1 MLINLVVDIYANA
14 LMLNYM
20 PEFLD
25 HYQFIYYLC
34 IVGFSAL
41 LSAIAIPS
49 ILHVARARHLYDD
62 IGHFRKQHDHGIPRL
77 GGVAIF
83 VSFTVT
89 ALVFSMIDKT
99 FPIGYLLTASI
110 ILFIMGLKDDLS
122 GVNSSTKFLVQF
134 VVALILVVLGD
145 IRLTSM
151 YGVFGIYELPFVLS
165 SALSVIVII
174 MIVNAF
180 NLIDGIDGL
189 AGVTGIVANGIFA
202 TLFIYTQQYEL
213 AVISLI
219 LVGAIIGFLKFNLTP
234 AKIFMG
240 DTGSLFIGLISVVM
254 AVKLIEL
261 NKFETIGIPHV
272 ASAPALTVAI
282 LIGPIFDTIRVFF
295 IRIMS
300 GISPFTA
307 DRNHIH
313 HRILRLGYTHLQT
326 TMILAGLNLV
336 SITLALVFAGIGNF
350 ALIAIIFAVSM
361 LFNWGITFLIRSQ
374 ERESVAFR
382 NLFV

>member
-1 MLINLVVDIYANA
+1 MLINLVVNIYANA

-20 PEFLD
+20 PEFLA
-25 HYQFIYYLC
+25 HYKVVYYLC
-34 IVGFSAL
+34 IMGFAVL
-41 LSAIAIPS
+41 LSTIAIPS
-49 ILHVARARHLYDD
+49 ILHVARTRHLYDD
-62 IGHFRKQHDHGIPRL
+62 IGHFRKQHDHGTPRL

-83 VSFTVT
+83 ISFSVT
-89 ALVFSMIDKT
+89 ALVFNMIDKS

-145 IRLTSM
+145 VRLTSM
-151 YGVFGIYELPFVLS
+151 YGVFGIYELPFIIS
-165 SALSVIVII
+165 SALSVLVII

-189 AGVTGIVANGIFA
+189 AGITGIIANSVFTI
-202 TLFIYTQQYEL
+202 LFIYTHQYEL
-213 AVISLI
+213 AVVSLI
-219 LVGAIIGFLKFNLTP
+219 LVGSIIGFLRYNITP

-254 AVKLIEL
+254 AIKLIEL
-261 NKFETIGIPHV
+261 NKFSTVGIPQIT
-272 ASAPALTVAI
+272 SAPALTVAI
-282 LIGPIFDTIRVFF
+282 LIGPIFDTIRVFI
-295 IRIMS
+295 IRIMN

-313 HRILRLGYTHLQT
+313 HRVLRLGYTHLQT
-326 TMILAGLNLV
+326 TLILAAFNIL
-336 SITLALVFAGIGNF
+336 SIALALAFGSIGNF
-350 ALIAIIFAVSM
+350 TLIIIIFLVST
-361 LFNWGITFLIRSQ
+361 LFNWAITFLIRSKD
-374 ERESVAFR
+374 RETVALR

>member
-1 MLINLVVDIYANA
+1 MLINLDIEIYANA
-14 LMLNYM
+14 LMINYM
-20 PEFLD
+20 PEILA
-25 HYQFIYYLC
+25 HYQFIYYIC
-34 IVGFSAL
+34 IVGLAAL
-41 LSAIAIPS
+41 LSVIAIPS

-89 ALVFSMIDKT
+89 TLVYTMIDKS

-151 YGVFGIYELPFVLS
+151 YGVFGVYNLPFIFS
-165 SALSVIVII
+165 SALSILVII

-189 AGVTGIVANGIFA
+189 AGITGIVANIVFA
-202 TLFIYTQQYEL
+202 TIFIYTHQYEL
-213 AVISLI
+213 AVISLV
-219 LVGAIIGFLKFNLTP
+219 LVGSVIGFLKFNITP

-254 AVKLIEL
+254 AIKLIEL
-261 NKFETIGIPHV
+261 NKFETAGIPQII
-272 ASAPALTVAI
+272 SAPALTVAI

-295 IRIMS
+295 MRIMS

-326 TMILAGLNLV
+326 TMILATLNIV
-336 SITLALVFAGIGNF
+336 SIGLALVFAGIGNF

-361 LFNWGITFLIRSQ
+361 LFNWCITFLIRSQ
-374 ERESVAFR
+374 DREVFALR

>member
-1 MLINLVVDIYANA
+1 
-14 LMLNYM
+14 M
-20 PEFLD
+20 PDLFL
-25 HYQFIYYLC
+25 HYQVIYYIC
-34 IVGFSAL
+34 ILVFAGL
-41 LSAIAIPS
+41 LSAAVIPS

-83 VSFTVT
+83 MSFTIT
-89 ALVFSMIDKT
+89 ALIFSIIDKN

-122 GVNSSTKFLVQF
+122 GVNSSTKIIVQF

-151 YGVFGIYELPFVLS
+151 YGVFGVYDLPFII
-165 SALSVIVII
+165 SATLSVVVII
-174 MIVNAF
+174 MIINAF
-180 NLIDGIDGL
+180 NLVDGIDGL
-189 AGVTGIVANGIFA
+189 AGVTGILANSVFA
-202 TLFIYTQQYEL
+202 VLFIYTKQYEL

-219 LVGAIIGFLKFNLTP
+219 LVGGIIGFLKFNITP

-240 DTGSLFIGLISVVM
+240 DTGSLFIGLITVVM
-254 AVKLIEL
+254 AIKLIEL
-261 NKFETIGIPHV
+261 NKFVTPGIPQI

-282 LIGPIFDTIRVFF
+282 LIGPIFDTTRVFF
-295 IRIMS
+295 LRIIN
-300 GISPFTA
+300 GVSPFTA

-313 HRILRLGYTHLQT
+313 HRMLRLGYTHVQT
-326 TMILAGLNLV
+326 TVILAGLNV
-336 SITLALVFAGIGNF
+336 TTITLAYMFTGLGNF
-350 ALIAIIFAVSM
+350 ALIVLIFVMSL
-361 LFNWGITFLIRSQ
+361 LFNWTITFMIRSR
-374 ERESVAFR
+374 ERETVALR

>member
-1 MLINLVVDIYANA
+1 MLINLFVDIYNA
-14 LMLNYM
+14 LMLNYL

-25 HYQFIYYLC
+25 HYQFIYYVS
-34 IVGFSAL
+34 IVAFAAL
-41 LSAIAIPS
+41 LSVIAIPS
-49 ILHVARARHLYDD
+49 ILHIARARHLYDD

-83 VSFTVT
+83 VSFIVT
-89 ALVFSMIDKT
+89 TLIFSIVDSS
-99 FPIGYLLTASI
+99 FSIGYLLTASI

-151 YGVFGIYELPFVLS
+151 YGVFGIYDLPFIIS
-165 SALSVIVII
+165 SALSILVII
-174 MIVNAF
+174 MVVNAF

-189 AGVTGIVANGIFA
+189 AGITGIVANCVFA
-202 TLFIYTQQYEL
+202 TLFIYTHQYAL
-213 AVISLI
+213 AVISLTLI
-219 LVGAIIGFLKFNLTP
+219 GAIIGFLKFNITP

-240 DTGSLFIGLISVVM
+240 DTGSLFIGLISVVL
-254 AVKLIEL
+254 AIKLIEL
-261 NKFETIGIPHV
+261 NKFETVGIPQII
-272 ASAPALTVAI
+272 SAPALTVAI
-282 LIGPIFDTIRVFF
+282 MIGPIFDTTRVFF
-295 IRIMS
+295 IRVVS
-300 GISPFTA
+300 GMSPFSA

-326 TMILAGLNLV
+326 TMILAALNIV
-336 SITLALVFAGIGNF
+336 SIGLALVFAEIGNF
-350 ALIAIIFAVSM
+350 ALIAIIFILSM

-374 ERESVAFR
+374 DRESVALR